1 MDFGIAL
8 NTTRVHHENE
18 NEKQTKAAKN
28 NNDVHIRTQ
37 ADSFSHPTN
46 GEWEKHFILLIAEC
60 N

>member
-18 NEKQTKAAKN
+18 KQTKTAKN
-28 NNDVHIRTQ
+28 NNDVHIHTQ
-37 ADSFSHPTN
+37 ADSASYPAN